1 MSENHIFFTIALHK
15 AAGDTD
21 TELFAHDHV
30 VLDGIFCK
38 HQQNDRKNRSIP
50 AFLIHMDFPVQTAWK
65 PQFCHLQKIFYVF
78 QFLLSKERLSYPAGC
93 TANDSKVCGRNSF
106 VSRLPS
112 SVNGIDAI
120 AERQLIR
127 ECGATWDSD
136 TESPVPSDLIY
147 PLI

>member
-1 MSENHIFFTIALHK
+1 MNLLGNWPVQVFQILFKITTAGVEMSENHIFFTIALHK

-50 AFLIHMDFPVQTAWK
+50 AFLIHMDFPVQTARK

-78 QFLLSKERLSYPAGC
+78 QFFFQRNGC
-93 TANDSKVCGRNSF
+93 LILQGVPQMIRKCADEFICEPPSF
-106 VSRLPS
+106 F
-112 SVNGIDAI
+112 
-120 AERQLIR
+120 R
-127 ECGATWDSD
+127 EWH
-136 TESPVPSDLIY
+136 
-147 PLI
+147 